1 MFSVFLQVMKVVIA
15 HGSVEIC
22 EATPCDLVDE
32 SKESLY
38 GLDTSPV
45 FPFKL
50 SNIDPFE
57 HGPENPQLL
66 CHKVNIRGISR
77 TV

>member
-1 MFSVFLQVMKVVIA
+1 MFFVFLQVMKVVIA

-45 FPFKL
+45 FPFKP
-50 SNIDPFE
+50 SNTYPFE
-57 HGPENPQLL
+57 HRPENPQLL
-66 CHKVNIRGISR
+66 YHKVNIRGISR

>member
-15 HGSVEIC
+15 YGNVEIC
-22 EATPCDLVDE
+22 EATPFDLVDE

-50 SNIDPFE
+50 
-57 HGPENPQLL
+57 
-66 CHKVNIRGISR
+66 
-77 TV
+77 